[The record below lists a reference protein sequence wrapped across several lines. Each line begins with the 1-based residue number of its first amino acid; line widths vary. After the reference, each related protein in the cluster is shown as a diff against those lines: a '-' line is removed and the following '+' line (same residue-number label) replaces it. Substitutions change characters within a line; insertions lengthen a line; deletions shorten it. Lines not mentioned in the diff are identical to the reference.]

1 MIIGAEVVE
10 PLEKGGGY
18 GGCMIKTTNYLFK
31 QSNFISILFRV
42 NSTGILILSY
52 GSDPFL
58 IQENGSGSF
67 TSSA

>member
-42 NSTGILILSY
+42 NY
-52 GSDPFL
+52 WHPDF
-58 IQENGSGSF
+58 
-67 TSSA
+67 